1 MDIGAAVISKN
12 IFKEGEFFIR
22 NSPEIRLF
30 LKVALFTG
38 LIVGGFAV
46 LYFPGIQMIIKDI
59 CEGRSL
65 PILLQLFPCSEE
77 TGEPLGLLRIDHLI
91 WRHYIPKS
99 TATFLFFFAVYR
111 LLKYLFGRLRR
122 LDEDRDGKPQPE
134 IHGGINPGQFRF
146 DWLAALGIYTA
157 ITVVYYLHY
166 LPNLGTYL
174 IGPAE
179 DNMLSIHNLW
189 WGYRTLVEGKVSL
202 TFSNMLCFP
211 EGVSL
216 YYHAQ
221 TFYNQFLS
229 LPLQALF
236 GLTTTYN
243 LLLLH
248 TFPVAGLG
256 AFLLVRYLTGNS
268 WAAIIGGFIFAFN
281 PAHAERIYHHLN
293 ISSIQFVPFFVLYY
307 IKAAREKSLGNVVL
321 GALFFLLNTLCDWTF
336 MIFCLYFIFFAYL
349 YLAIRRRKVFLR
361 DIFGKSLVI
370 VGVTFLLLGP
380 WLYQMIVI
388 GLTHASSSGGGHD
401 GFIADL
407 AALIAPPEHHL
418 LGGSAPI
425 QWLNGQFHGNPWE
438 STVYLGVVAVVIVAV
453 NFKKIFAVSIKYLI
467 AVLPFLILAMGVRM
481 TILGNRQAIM
491 LPYYFLS
498 QVPFLSN
505 MRAPSRH
512 IIYLY
517 LFFAVMVA
525 LAMSTTYNHLH
536 LKKYGKLLFA
546 GVALLLLLDYYSF
559 NQAAASPETP
569 VCYEVI
575 KKESPKAAVLDLPS
589 GYANVARYMMYQTSH
604 RLPLV
609 QGYVSRKVDS
619 TLIDCLEMT
628 NLATQKAQLI
638 ENGVGYIVIHK
649 VSLTP
654 DSVDAEAYRQVYK
667 TIYEDGGNLVLR
679 VE

>member
-1 MDIGAAVISKN
+1 
-12 IFKEGEFFIR
+12 
-22 NSPEIRLF
+22 
-30 LKVALFTG
+30 
-38 LIVGGFAV
+38 
-46 LYFPGIQMIIKDI
+46 MIIKDI

-65 PILLQLFPCSEE
+65 PFLLRLFPCVGE
-77 TGEPLGLLRIDHLI
+77 TGEPLELLRIDHFL
-91 WRHYIPKS
+91 WRHFIPKS

-111 LLKYLFGRLRR
+111 LLSNLFGRLRK
-122 LDEDRDGKPQPE
+122 LDEERGLKPQPE
-134 IHGGINPGQFRF
+134 IHGGSDSGQFRF

-157 ITVVYYLHY
+157 ITVLYYLHY
-166 LPNLGTYL
+166 LPTLGTNL

-189 WGYRTLVEGKVSL
+189 WGYRALVEGKGSL
-202 TFSNMLCFP
+202 IFSNMLCFP

-236 GLTTTYN
+236 GLTATCN

-256 AFLLVRYLTGNS
+256 AFLLIRYLTGNF
-268 WAAIIGGFIFAFN
+268 WAAIMGGFIFAFN

-307 IKAAREKSLGNVVL
+307 IKAAREKSLGNVAL
-321 GALFFLLNTLCDWTF
+321 AALFFLLNSLCDWTF
-336 MIFCLYFIFFAYL
+336 MIFCLYFMIFAYI
-349 YLAIRRRKVFLR
+349 YLAIRRRKIILS
-361 DIFGKSLVI
+361 DILWKSAVT
-370 VGVTFLLLGP
+370 VGVTILFLGP
-380 WLYQMIVI
+380 WLYQMVVI
-388 GLTHASSSGGGHD
+388 GLSHPTTSGGGHD

-407 AALIAPPEHHL
+407 AGLIAPPEHHL
-418 LGGSAPI
+418 LGGSAPVK
-425 QWLNGQFHGNPWE
+425 WLNGQFHGNPWE
-438 STVYLGVVAVVIVAV
+438 STVYLGVVALLVVVF
-453 NFKKIFAVSIKYLI
+453 NFKKIFSVSIKYLI
-467 AVLPFLILAMGVRM
+467 AVLPFLFLAMGVRM

-491 LPYYFLS
+491 MPYYILS
-498 QVPFLSN
+498 QIPFLSN

-512 IIYLY
+512 FIYLY

-525 LAMSTTYNHLH
+525 LAMSVTYNHLH
-536 LKKYGKLLFA
+536 LKRYGKLLFA
-546 GVALLLLLDYYSF
+546 GLALFLLLDYYSF
-559 NQAAASPETP
+559 NQAAASPKTP
-569 VCYEVI
+569 VCYDII

-589 GYANVARYMMYQTSH
+589 GYANVARYMMFQTSH

-619 TLIDCLEMT
+619 TLIDRLEMT
-628 NLATQKAQLI
+628 NLATQRAQLL

-649 VSLTP
+649 SSLTP
-654 DSVDAEAYRQVYK
+654 DSVDVEAYRQVYE
-667 TIYEDGGNLVLR
+667 TVYEDEGNLVLR
-679 VE
+679 VEGAGKSQVRDVK